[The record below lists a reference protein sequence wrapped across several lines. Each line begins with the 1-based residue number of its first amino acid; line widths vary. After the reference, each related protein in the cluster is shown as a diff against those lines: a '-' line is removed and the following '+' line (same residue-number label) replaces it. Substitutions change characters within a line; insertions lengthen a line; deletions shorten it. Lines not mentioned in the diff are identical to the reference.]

1 MTIGTPTSSMDTGNA
16 TVTPMEHKGT
26 KAYKPDLYYG
36 VRNHTNIWLLQLD
49 LYFYEENKDKD
60 DKDKVLF
67 AASYIRGDV
76 GEWIRPYITKYLDI
90 DDDNVDPNYV

>member
-1 MTIGTPTSSMDTGNA
+1 
-16 TVTPMEHKGT
+16 
-26 KAYKPDLYYG
+26 
-36 VRNHTNIWLLQLD
+36 LD

-67 AASYIRGDV
+67 AASYMRGDV

-90 DDDNVDPNYV
+90 DDDNVNPNYV